1 MEVDACQVVEVR
13 GRRGVESVGRNRP
26 QTLADGL
33 EASEIDFAGS
43 RHGAD
48 ASRVEEGNAD
58 GRGGSRRV
66 VAVALLA
73 ILGIP
78 SCRKDDGLVFRG
90 APVVIISVD
99 TLRADHL
106 PAYGYR
112 GVETPNLDALRKD
125 AILFENAY
133 SHVPL
138 TLPSHASLFTGLLPP
153 QHGVRDNLG
162 LRALDGPPRPSP
174 AI

>member
-1 MEVDACQVVEVR
+1 MGTRTVAA
-13 GRRGVESVGRNRP
+13 G
-26 QTLADGL
+26 LA
-33 EASEIDFAGS
+33 
-43 RHGAD
+43 
-48 ASRVEEGNAD
+48 V
-58 GRGGSRRV
+58 V

-112 GVETPNLDALRKD
+112 GVETPNFDALRKD
-125 AILFENAY
+125 AVLFENAY

-138 TLPSHASLFTGLLPP
+138 TLPSHTSLFTGLLPP

-162 LRALDGPPRPSP
+162 YALSTGPATLAGYLKSRGYATGAAVSSSVL
-174 AI
+174 